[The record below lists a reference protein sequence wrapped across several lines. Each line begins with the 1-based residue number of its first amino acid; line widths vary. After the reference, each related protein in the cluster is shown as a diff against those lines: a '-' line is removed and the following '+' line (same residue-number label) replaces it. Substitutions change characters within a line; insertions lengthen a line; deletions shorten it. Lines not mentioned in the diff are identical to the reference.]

1 MQTIKTRVVAILT
14 VSIVSVFALRALKAE
29 QSAPPQDPGEKI
41 LLRACTVCHNTT
53 EITKFKGYYS
63 RDQWA
68 DVVRTMRADGA
79 VLQKDEVP
87 VLVDYIFK
95 MYGKKDLPD
104 GEGKNIIEAS
114 CTGCHDAQKATGL
127 RLSRTEWQNVI
138 SRMTGLGA
146 NLADNQIPTLVDYL
160 SKNFGPTP

>member
-1 MQTIKTRVVAILT
+1 MKKQVFAILA
-14 VSIVSVFALRALKAE
+14 VSILSVFALRALKGE
-29 QSAPPQDPGEKI
+29 QSAPPQEPGEKI
-41 LLRACTVCHNTT
+41 LQRACTVCHNTV

-79 VLQKDEVP
+79 VLQEDEVP

-95 MYGKKDLPD
+95 MYGKKELPD
-104 GEGKNIIEAS
+104 GDGRKILEVS

-127 RLSRTEWQNVI
+127 RLSRADWQNVI

-160 SKNFGPTP
+160 SKNFGATP